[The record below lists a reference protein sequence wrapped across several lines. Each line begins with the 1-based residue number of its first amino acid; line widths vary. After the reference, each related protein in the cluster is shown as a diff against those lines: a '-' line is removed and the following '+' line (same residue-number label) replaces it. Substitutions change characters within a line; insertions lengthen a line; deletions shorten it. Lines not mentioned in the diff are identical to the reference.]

1 MRMTIII
8 EEDDLLELLESHSY
22 TNKNGRRE
30 FNCRTHQIF
39 WEIAN
44 NKRIP
49 KGYVLHHIDRD
60 KTNNSLDNLKLMT
73 RANHMSLHHQG
84 RPHSEET
91 RRKIGEAK
99 KGKKIK
105 NYARVV
111 SKGKN
116 WTLYDADNNY
126 IKSNLNKEML
136 EMMADDI
143 NSF

>member
-1 MRMTIII
+1 MTIII

-22 TNKNGRRE
+22 TTKNGRRE

-39 WEIAN
+39 LE
-44 NKRIP
+44 
-49 KGYVLHHIDRD
+49 
-60 KTNNSLDNLKLMT
+60 NLRLMT

-91 RRKIGEAK
+91 KKRIGEAM
-99 KGKKIK
+99 KGKTFK

-116 WTLYDADNNY
+116 WTLYGPGQTY
-126 IKSNLNKEML
+126 IKSNKNKEML
-136 EMMADDI
+136 EMIADEM
-143 NSF
+143 NSY